1 MKKQVR
7 IMKKKHKNHNRI
19 QTVKKQLKT
28 NNKKTLYSR
37 RSKKYQK

>member
-1 MKKQVR
+1 MKELT
-7 IMKKKHKNHNRI
+7 KKHKKQNRI

-37 RSKKYQK
+37 HSKKYQK